1 MAHATPGRQ
10 EMSRDPRVGQLVGTI
25 GRLAQAVLDLRIE
38 YERRPNAD
46 TLAQIDRRLG
56 ELLALRE
63 ELQARQARPTPE
75 A

>member
-1 MAHATPGRQ
+1 
-10 EMSRDPRVGQLVGTI
+10 MSRDPQVGQIVGTI
-25 GRLAQAVLDLRIE
+25 GRLAQAVLDLRRE
-38 YERRPNAD
+38 YERRPNPD

-63 ELQARQARPTPE
+63 ALQARQAGTTHN